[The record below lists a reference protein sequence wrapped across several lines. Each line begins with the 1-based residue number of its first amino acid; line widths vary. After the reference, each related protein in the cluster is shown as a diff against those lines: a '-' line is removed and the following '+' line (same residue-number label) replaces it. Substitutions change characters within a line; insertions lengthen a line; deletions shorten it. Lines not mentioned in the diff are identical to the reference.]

1 MSKEIIVHVDREETR
16 AAVMED
22 DVLVE
27 FYLERPVR
35 QRLAGNIYKG
45 KVENVLPG
53 MQAAFVNVG
62 LEKNAFLYVSD
73 ALSSRNNGEEDD
85 IPEGIKHVSIK
96 DLLHQGQSLLVQ
108 INKEPIGT
116 KGARVTTHIT
126 LPGRYMVLMPDVE
139 YVGVSRR
146 IENDKERDRL
156 RSIAEKARP
165 KGMGLIV
172 RTVAEGKDEE
182 ELAHDAKVL
191 AKLWKRI
198 KGKERN
204 ASPPAL
210 LHRDLGLIERMI
222 RDVFSEDVD
231 RFIIDSQS
239 EYERVL
245 DLVEIISPELKDRVE
260 LFNYRQGDIFDVY
273 GIDQEIER
281 ATKRKVWLKCGGYI
295 VIDRTEALTVIDVNT
310 GKFVGSTSLA
320 STVLKTNLDAAVE
333 IARQIRLRN
342 IGGIIVTDFI
352 DMDSS
357 ADQDK
362 VLTALED
369 ALKKDKTKTNILGIT
384 QLGLVE
390 MTRKKTSQGLDD
402 LMFRQCPCCDGRG
415 KVLSEETMS
424 RKVEREIRK
433 ILQHSV
439 IEAILIEVHPSV
451 AGLLIGAGGSRL
463 KELEKDTGKHIYIRG
478 SLEAGLEEIKICIA
492 GTKEEVERKAQPVRV
507 GQILELTIDEPHSGN
522 PWNGIARLEGFVV
535 DVEGGGELVGE
546 RVMVEI
552 VDVHKTFAKGRVCG
566 EYVNSLR

>member
-1 MSKEIIVHVDREETR
+1 MSKEIIVHVDKEETR
-16 AAVMED
+16 AAVLED

-27 FYLERPVR
+27 LYMERPVR

-45 KVENVLPG
+45 RVENVLPG
-53 MQAAFVNVG
+53 MQAAFVNIG

-73 ALSSRNNGEEDD
+73 AVSAKSNGEDD
-85 IPEGIKHVSIK
+85 EILESMKNISIK
-96 DLLHQGQSLLVQ
+96 DVLHQGQPLLVQ

-126 LPGRYMVLMPDVE
+126 LPGRYLVLMPNVE

-182 ELAHDAKVL
+182 ELVQDTKFL
-191 AKLWKRI
+191 ARLWKKI
-198 KGKERN
+198 KSKEKN

-222 RDVFSEDVD
+222 RDVFSTEVD
-231 RFIIDSQS
+231 RFVIDSKS
-239 EYERVL
+239 EYDRVL
-245 DLVEIISPELKDRVE
+245 DLVEIISPELKNRIE
-260 LFNYRQGDIFDVY
+260 LFHLHDGNIFDAY
-273 GIDQEIER
+273 GIEQEIEK
-281 ATKRKVWLKCGGYI
+281 ATKRKIWLKCGGYI
-295 VIDRTEALTVIDVNT
+295 VIDRTEALTAIDVNT

-342 IGGIIVTDFI
+342 IGGIIVIDFI
-352 DMDSS
+352 DMDAS
-357 ADQDK
+357 ADQER
-362 VLTALED
+362 VLSVLEEALR
-369 ALKKDKTKTNILGIT
+369 KDRIKANILGIT

-390 MTRKKTSQGLDD
+390 MTRKKSAQGLEDM
-402 LMFRQCPCCDGRG
+402 MFRLCPCCEGKG

-424 RKVEREIRK
+424 KKVEREIRK
-433 ILQHSV
+433 LLKHSV

-451 AGLLIGAGGSRL
+451 AGLLIGTGGSRL
-463 KELEKDTGKHIYIRG
+463 KELEKETGKHIFIRG
-478 SLEAGLEEIKICIA
+478 SLEAGHEEIKICLA
-492 GTKEEVERKAQPVRV
+492 GTREEVEKKALPVKM
-507 GQILELTIDEPHSGN
+507 GQILELVIDEPHSGN
-522 PWNGIARLEGFVV
+522 PWNGIARLEGFVI

-546 RVMVEI
+546 TVSVEI
-552 VDVHKTFAKGRVCG
+552 VDIHRTFAKGRIRG
-566 EYVNSLR
+566 EY